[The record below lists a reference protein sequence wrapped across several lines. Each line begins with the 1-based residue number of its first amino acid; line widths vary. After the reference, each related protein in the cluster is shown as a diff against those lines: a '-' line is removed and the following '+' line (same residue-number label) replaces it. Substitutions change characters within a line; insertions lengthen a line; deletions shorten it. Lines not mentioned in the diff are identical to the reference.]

1 MSHLRHVDL
10 VISLVCADPFDPDDG
25 LLEIDRHYE
34 AIVIALDVEDNP
46 LRADDAYCRIAPF
59 HIRGAPRCRFA
70 DFVEPGIQCGLHRRL
85 VLLAGEAFD
94 EFTQGTTGDDP
105 HPPNLSRSQYGSKS
119 LVSTAATRTAQ
130 AIPNDSNLRRSVM
143 VPPRG
148 TAHARPAYRP

>member
-46 LRADDAYCRIAPF
+46 LRADDACRRIAPF
-59 HIRGAPRCRFA
+59 HIRGAPPCRFA
-70 DFVEPGIQCGLHRRL
+70 DFVEPGIQRGLHRSL
-85 VLLAGEAFD
+85 VLLPGEAFA

-105 HPPNLSRSQYGSKS
+105 HPSNLSRSQYGSKKS
-119 LVSTAATRTAQ
+119 VVSTAATRTAQ
-130 AIPNDSNLRRSVM
+130 
-143 VPPRG
+143 
-148 TAHARPAYRP
+148 T